1 MIKEQ
6 ENLGIQGTV
15 TLRTY
20 KAGTIERAN
29 LFFARAKVSRTDGL
43 NHVADEYLRMAHQV
57 MRDGYL
63 ATPVVQKN
71 LVMQS
76 PNYGKDIIIQRLVGI
91 NTYSL
96 NILFAEIGT
105 GTTTPTLTD
114 TGLTTP
120 TNRAAVAFQQD
131 FGTTD
136 AVLQFF
142 YPDSVLA
149 NTTYTEF
156 GTFVDGSSTIGSGQ
170 IFNHALFAT
179 PYTKSAGTD
188 VTVEVDFSIS

>member
-1 MIKEQ
+1 MMEIKDDI
-6 ENLGIQGTV
+6 GIKGTI

-29 LFFARAKVSRTDGL
+29 LFFDRAKKTRTDGL
-43 NHVADEYLRMAHQV
+43 NHVADEYLRMAHQT

-91 NTYSL
+91 NTYTL
-96 NILFAEIGT
+96 NILFGEIGT
-105 GTTTPTLTD
+105 GTATPTVTD
-114 TGLTTP
+114 TALTTP

-142 YPDSVLA
+142 FPDSVLA

-156 GTFVDGSSTIGSGQ
+156 GTFIDGSGTIGSGQ
-170 IFNHALFAT
+170 LFNHALFAT
-179 PYTKSAGTD
+179 AYTKTAGTD
-188 VTVEVDFSIS
+188 VTVEVDFAIT